1 VTSERG
7 RLGRIKALLTMDERD
22 ASAMA
27 WARFLSLSRRH
38 PWRVRF
44 LIVLVALPIFLLE
57 WFVAEW
63 RVVALAYAAA
73 TVGLLL
79 SLRGIVARHSG
90 PG

>member
-1 VTSERG
+1 
-7 RLGRIKALLTMDERD
+7 MDKRD
-22 ASAMA
+22 ASAVA
-27 WARFLSLSRRH
+27 WERFISVSHRH

-44 LIVLVALPIFLLE
+44 VIVLVAFPIFLLE

-79 SLRGIVARHSG
+79 SLPGIVARHSG
-90 PG
+90 QGDEQEAPAPRGL